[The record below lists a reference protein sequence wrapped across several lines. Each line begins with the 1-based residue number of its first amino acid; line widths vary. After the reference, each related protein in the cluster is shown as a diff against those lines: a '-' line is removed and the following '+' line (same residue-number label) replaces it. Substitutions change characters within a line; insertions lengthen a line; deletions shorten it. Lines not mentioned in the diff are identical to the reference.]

1 MIGAVFERPQEQV
14 VREAADA
21 ALDKAF
27 HALSE
32 PLASQPCL
40 VGDEFTIADIGDMPY
55 LEHFASTPVQ
65 QKLERFPH
73 LLAWWAR
80 LRESESCRK
89 IAGRL

>member
-1 MIGAVFERPQEQV
+1 MNDTER
-14 VREAADA
+14 
-21 ALDKAF
+21 KAPRNATRAWTSVN
-27 HALSE
+27 ALSE
-32 PLASQPCL
+32 PLASQPFL
-40 VGDEFTIADIGDMPY
+40 LGDEFTIADIGDMPY

-80 LRESESCRK
+80 LRESESWRK